1 MKPMPRRTFLRGAVA
16 GSGVALALP
25 LLEAMLNQHG
35 TALADGGELPKRF
48 GVWFW
53 GNGSHPGNWA
63 PALTG
68 QQWELSP
75 MLAGLAPVKDY
86 VSVVSGGVLP
96 CLGQNNPHV
105 EGAVGILAGGNPL
118 LHPSYNGQGGDW
130 DFLTVPS
137 ASVDEVAAS
146 HLGAHTPLRNLT
158 AAVTPVHTSDA
169 GSVNA
174 PGTAISYISHPAPYV
189 FNPPMLDPSV
199 LFAYLF
205 GAGIPTGEPPRPPSL
220 ARARVLDAVL
230 EDAHAL
236 DHRLG
241 RSDQQRVEQ
250 HLEGV
255 YRLQQ
260 QLTTIV
266 MPGEACAELP
276 DPGNPE
282 SHRERARV
290 MAELIAMAFACDLSR
305 VMTLEFSSPASHV
318 GYPDIGVTSASLG
331 TSFHEY
337 QHQQGY
343 NATVITT
350 LGYFIEVFGDF
361 VTALAA
367 LPEAGGN
374 LLDNACILGTTD
386 VSGGWDHTMV
396 DFPLLVAGRAGGAL
410 TYPGVHVSLGGANA
424 ARVPL
429 TCLRAVGAPVEVWG
443 NDQFATS
450 EPIAELLT

>member
-1 MKPMPRRTFLRGAVA
+1 MKPMPRRSVLRGILA

-25 LLEAMLNQHG
+25 LFEAMLNEHG
-35 TALADGGELPKRF
+35 TALANGGEIPKRF

-53 GNGSHPGNWA
+53 GNGTHPGNWA
-63 PALTG
+63 PAVTG
-68 QQWELSP
+68 PGWEPSPLLS
-75 MLAGLAPVKDY
+75 GLAAVKDY
-86 VSVVSGGVLP
+86 INVISGGVLP
-96 CLGQNNPHV
+96 TTGSNNPHV

-146 HLGAHTPLRNLT
+146 HLGDATTFRNLA

-199 LFAYLF
+199 LFSYLF
-205 GAGIPTGEPPRPPSL
+205 GAGIPTGEPPQPASL
-220 ARARVLDAVL
+220 ARARVLDAIL

-236 DHRLG
+236 DARLG
-241 RSDQQRVEQ
+241 ASDRQRLEQ
-250 HLEGV
+250 HLDGID
-255 YRLQQ
+255 RLQQ

-266 MPGEACAELP
+266 MPGEACAQLP
-276 DPGNPE
+276 DPGNPQ
-282 SHRERARV
+282 SNRDRARV
-290 MAELIAMAFACDLSR
+290 MADLLAMAFACDLSR
-305 VMTLEFSSPASHV
+305 VMTLQFSSPASHV
-318 GYPDIGVTSASLG
+318 DYPDIGVASANLG

-343 NATVITT
+343 NATVVTT
-350 LGYFIEVFGDF
+350 LGYFMDVFSDF
-361 VTALAA
+361 VSALAA

-374 LLDNACILGTTD
+374 LLDHSCILGTSD
-386 VSGGWDHTMV
+386 VSGGWDHAMT

-410 TYPGVHVSLGGANA
+410 THPGTHVSLAGGNA
-424 ARVPL
+424 SRVPL
-429 TCLRAVGAPVEVWG
+429 TCLRAIGAPVEVWG
-443 NDQFATS
+443 SDQFATS
-450 EPIAELLT
+450 DPIAELLT